1 MEISAARQLT
11 VRGTR
16 DSASKILLRLLVL
29 LLISLGLLRATSS

>member
-16 DSASKILLRLLVL
+16 DSASRILLRLLVPAH
-29 LLISLGLLRATSS
+29 IARAPEATSS